1 MSGTGGGPGAGR
13 EGDGGAASGDASAPP
28 EGFVRLALGG
38 NPFVESVGPL
48 YGHREEGLAGRLVLG
63 LRVEHRHCSPSGFC
77 HGGMLM
83 SMADMLL
90 VLGANLQAGLDR
102 FMSTVSLSADFLAPV
117 PRGAWLEGRI
127 DVLRATRNLVFCQG
141 LFRVDGEPVLRVD
154 GIAKPIG
161 EASAGHSA
169 KRYFG

>member
-1 MSGTGGGPGAGR
+1 MTGARDAAGAP
-13 EGDGGAASGDASAPP
+13 DGGAPATPA
-28 EGFVRLALGG
+28 GFVRLALGD

-48 YGHREEGLAGRLVLG
+48 YGHRDEGLAGRLVLG
-63 LRVEHRHCSPSGFC
+63 LRVERRHCSPSGFC

-90 VLGANLQAGLDR
+90 VLGANLQAGHDR

-127 DVLRATRNLVFCQG
+127 DVLRSTRNLVFCQG

-161 EASAGHSA
+161 EAAAGHSA